1 MYVPV
6 RAELSIIN
14 FSPHPAT
21 HHPCGIA
28 GNHRSLLVK
37 RPMHATPCPD
47 GGMRANV
54 CAFRHNHIA
63 AAPHIVA
70 KHDGAVLVAP
80 MSLVV
85 NQPMLVGVHKCAS
98 PRREHIPAEGGR
110 LMAHDKGTR
119 PHIKMVA
126 QRQCARL
133 RHLYAAARPY
143 GAFAQEIKP
152 TSNVEYRAM
161 IAEIG
166 HLACVEANLHHA
178 YPQLLGV

>member
-1 MYVPV
+1 MMSMHNG
-6 RAELSIIN
+6 ACAHHHI
-14 FSPHPAT
+14 AT
-21 HHPCGIA
+21 QL
-28 GNHRSLLVK
+28 R
-37 RPMHATPCPD
+37 T
-47 GGMRANV
+47 
-54 CAFRHNHIA
+54 FQHNSIA

-70 KHDGAVLVAP
+70 KHDRAVLVAP

-98 PRREHIPAEGGR
+98 PRREHIPAESGR

-119 PHIKMVA
+119 PHVKMVA

-143 GAFAQEIKP
+143 GAFAQEVKP

-178 YPQLLGV
+178 YPQLLCI

>member
-1 MYVPV
+1 
-6 RAELSIIN
+6 
-14 FSPHPAT
+14 
-21 HHPCGIA
+21 
-28 GNHRSLLVK
+28 
-37 RPMHATPCPD
+37 MHATPSTD

-85 NQPMLVGVHKCAS
+85 NQPMLVSVHKCAS

-110 LMAHDKGTR
+110 LMANDKGTR
-119 PHIKMVA
+119 PHVKMVA

-143 GAFAQEIKP
+143 GAFAQEVKP
-152 TSNVEYRAM
+152 TSNVEHRAM